1 MKAILVHE
9 FGGPEVLKLE
19 DVPTP
24 CPVAGQ
30 VFVRIRAAARE
41 PAISV
46 SGPGLARSPRWEHVA
61 ISGLR
66 VSGYILRKALREELT
81 EYTFTGTFRYADNQ
95 VREDQAGSPIRMR
108 IVEVRYEA

>member
-24 CPVAGQ
+24 CPAAGQ
-30 VFVRIRAAARE
+30 VLVRIRAAVRE
-41 PAISV
+41 PAIQCERTGGWQSRHD
-46 SGPGLARSPRWEHVA
+46 GCL

-66 VSGYILRKALREELT
+66 VSGYILRKALRDELT
-81 EYTFTGTFRYADNQ
+81 KYTFTGTFRYADNQ